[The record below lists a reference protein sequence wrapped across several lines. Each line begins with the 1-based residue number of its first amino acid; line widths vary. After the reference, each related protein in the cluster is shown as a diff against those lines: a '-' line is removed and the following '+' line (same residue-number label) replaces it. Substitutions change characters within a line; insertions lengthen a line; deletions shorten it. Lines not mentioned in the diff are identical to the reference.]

1 LEYLNNAAVTIFVQH
16 YDDAKTSNAIA
27 RLLLL
32 ALCYIPFIAITAD
45 PNIIRERKAMIRC
58 FEQICEELLNDN
70 ESIKVSVDCMKQIA
84 SSSTNNF
91 RESISRGLKIM
102 IVGGVQSGYWFD
114 RRSKKWN
121 HPADFKI
128 WLLSELILP
137 HCKGIKLTRNFSSI
151 RGSQWFIKNAEGT
164 VINPI
169 DVSRLTWAVIGGDDH
184 LGVDEN
190 EYLLAIIKLVLDWAA
205 VQPIPTE
212 SLVQNLTRLF
222 VTATPAQRAIQLA
235 KVAKEM
241 LLNLFDTDKRFIN
254 ISAPV
259 FKYLCENLITSNALV
274 ETTIIMGEFLMA
286 LHLRFIQQCW
296 IPRQKD
302 IENSLLQCIISQLFN
317 ISGHSKASE
326 IKEMWKATTSLI
338 NSVNMEDHSL
348 QSCLQVFSNLAY
360 FH

>member
-1 LEYLNNAAVTIFVQH
+1 MTILVQH
-16 YDDAKTSNAIA
+16 FDEAKTSNAIA
-27 RLLLL
+27 NLLLL
-32 ALCYIPFIAITAD
+32 ALSYIQFVAITAD
-45 PNIIRERKAMIRC
+45 PNFFRERKAMIHC
-58 FEQICEELLNDN
+58 FEQICEELLTNN

-84 SSSTNNF
+84 SSSTNKF
-91 RESISRGLKIM
+91 RESVSRGLKIM

-137 HCKGIKLTRNFSSI
+137 HCGGVKGSKSFSSI
-151 RGSQWFIKNAEGT
+151 RGFQWFIKNAEGT

-184 LGVDEN
+184 QGVDEK
-190 EYLLAIIKLVLDWAA
+190 EYLLAITKLVLDWAA

-222 VTATPAQRAIQLA
+222 VYATPTQKAIQLA
-235 KVAKEM
+235 KVTKEM

-254 ISAPV
+254 ISGPV
-259 FKYLCENLITSNALV
+259 FKYLCENLITSNALI
-274 ETTIIMGEFLMA
+274 ETTVIMGEFLMA
-286 LHLRFIQQCW
+286 LQLRFIQQCW

-302 IENSLLQCIISQLFN
+302 IENSLLQCIITQLFK
-317 ISGHSKASE
+317 ISGNSKTND

-338 NSVNMEDHSL
+338 NCVNMEDYSL
-348 QSCLQVFSNLAY
+348 KSCLQVFSNLVY
-360 FH
+360 IDIIIL